1 MKAKDLAT
9 LLELIVRKVVKEEL
23 KPILKEVRNS
33 SKPII
38 KEVHKPKR
46 RDPLDISHVLE
57 ESRANTPKAKPTQE
71 FTKNPTLNSILN
83 ETANDGEWRNM
94 DGQFGANQAQ
104 GFNRAGMADALGY
117 GDGQSNM
124 IPTTDI
130 DGRPVDTNN
139 EQVAAV
145 GAALTK
151 DYSAL
156 MKTINAKKGK

>member
-1 MKAKDLAT
+1 MKAKELAT
-9 LLELIVRKVVKEEL
+9 LLELIVRKVVRDEL
-23 KPILKEVRNS
+23 KPLLKEVRKS

-38 KEVHKPKR
+38 KEVRKTKQ

-57 ESRANTPKAKPTQE
+57 ESRASTPKAKTNKE

-94 DGQFGANQAQ
+94 DSQFGANQAQ
-104 GFNRAGMADALGY
+104 GFNRAGMSEALGY
-117 GDGQSNM
+117 GDTQQSM
-124 IPTTDI
+124 MPTTDI

-139 EQVAAV
+139 EHVAAV